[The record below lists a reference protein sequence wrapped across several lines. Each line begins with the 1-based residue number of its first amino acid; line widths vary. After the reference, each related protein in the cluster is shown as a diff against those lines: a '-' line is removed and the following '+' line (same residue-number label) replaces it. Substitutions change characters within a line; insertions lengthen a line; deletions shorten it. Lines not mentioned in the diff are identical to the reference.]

1 MKMWDKNSFAH
12 GSPASLTSSL
22 VQRTVPEGEEA
33 SHAWLNSLPIA
44 AAIYRVDISGA
55 KRIATNG
62 QFDYLA
68 LGRARDAGFDPC
80 YFNDLILDMVDN
92 GRQEHFERWRSPDNI
107 RPLDVE
113 ISVSRFGN
121 EVPHVLVSLVDRTA
135 EVQGNVNLRREM
147 MNDSLTGFANRIG
160 FEERIV
166 DAVDEMRSEGSDK
179 KFALVMFDLA
189 RFSRINESVGVLA
202 GDELIIT
209 VAKRL
214 TSRLRSSEIIGRLGG
229 NEFALFAPL
238 EDVRGA
244 EAIASRVVKVFDDPC
259 KLSNLEIQIDC
270 AVAAAVG
277 DLETDDPMDVLRH
290 SQIALKRAK
299 QSKKFELFSAD
310 KLDRALHRFSL
321 ETDLRRALERDEL
334 ELHYQPLIDLES
346 GQLNGFEALARWNH
360 PTLGMVSPMDFIPV
374 AEESGLIVP
383 LGRWALEKAAKT
395 IARWEGSMGDDL
407 PIKVSVNLSA
417 VQLLRDDVPKAVE
430 HAIRS
435 AGIDGNRLTLEL
447 TESAFVD
454 DPDGARRVL
463 EALKALNTNLAM
475 DDFGTGYSNLAYL
488 QKLPIDVLKIDRSF
502 VSDMLA
508 NRDNRA
514 IVSTILSL
522 ASALGMKTTAEGI
535 ECAAVS
541 AELKGL
547 GCTNGQG
554 YYFARPLTSEA
565 AYAFLSSRSAPATS

>member
-1 MKMWDKNSFAH
+1 MRMWDNKTFAH
-12 GSPASLTSSL
+12 GSPASLTSKL

-92 GRQEHFERWRSPDNI
+92 NRQEHFERWRSPDKI
-107 RPLDVE
+107 HPLDVE

-160 FEERIV
+160 FEERIAE
-166 DAVDEMRSEGSDK
+166 AVDEMQRNGGDK
-179 KFALVMFDLA
+179 KFALIMFDLA

-229 NEFALFAPL
+229 NEFALFAPVD
-238 EDVRGA
+238 DVRGA
-244 EAIASRVVKVFDDPC
+244 EAIALRVVKAFDDPC

-270 AVAAAVG
+270 AVAAAMG
-277 DLETDDPMDVLRH
+277 DSASDDPMDVLRH
-290 SQIALKRAK
+290 SQLALKRAK
-299 QSKKFELFSAD
+299 QSNKFELFSAD

-360 PTLGMVSPMDFIPV
+360 PKLGMVSPLDFIPV
-374 AEESGLIVP
+374 AEDS
-383 LGRWALEKAAKT
+383 
-395 IARWEGSMGDDL
+395 
-407 PIKVSVNLSA
+407 
-417 VQLLRDDVPKAVE
+417 
-430 HAIRS
+430 
-435 AGIDGNRLTLEL
+435 
-447 TESAFVD
+447 
-454 DPDGARRVL
+454 
-463 EALKALNTNLAM
+463 
-475 DDFGTGYSNLAYL
+475 
-488 QKLPIDVLKIDRSF
+488 
-502 VSDMLA
+502 
-508 NRDNRA
+508 
-514 IVSTILSL
+514 
-522 ASALGMKTTAEGI
+522 
-535 ECAAVS
+535 
-541 AELKGL
+541 
-547 GCTNGQG
+547 
-554 YYFARPLTSEA
+554 
-565 AYAFLSSRSAPATS
+565 

>member
-12 GSPASLTSSL
+12 GSPASLTSNL

-92 GRQEHFERWRSPDNI
+92 DRQEHFERWRSPDNI

-113 ISVSRFGN
+113 ISVSRFGS

-229 NEFALFAPL
+229 NEFALFAPV

-383 LGRWALEKAAKT
+383 LGRWALEKAATT
-395 IARWEGSMGDDL
+395 IAQWEGDMGDDL
-407 PIKVSVNLSA
+407 PVKVSVNLSA

-508 NRDNRA
+508 NRDNLA

-565 AYAFLSSRSAPATS
+565 AYAFLSSRNVPATS